1 MNFLIDGH
9 NLIGSNL
16 FPDIR
21 LSDED
26 DEAKLVLRLKIW
38 QSRVRGTM
46 TVIFDRGILGGLDV
60 KMGSSGVKVF
70 FATNPSEADD
80 LIRNRIHNAK
90 QGLVLVTNDEA
101 LLREAFIYGVKS
113 LRGAE
118 FVERMRLKSPESA
131 EPGTEI
137 DVRLSKAE
145 VEEWLALFRA
155 RREAKKQARLL
166 KAAAEEAAGG
176 AKQPTKKKPGKS
188 NQTPQTKP
196 SKKSTKNSAPQRQE
210 KRKGGGPSRKG

>member
-1 MNFLIDGH
+1 MNLLIDGH

-46 TVIFDRGILGGLDV
+46 TVVFDRGILGGLDV
-60 KMGSSGVKVF
+60 KMGSSGVKVI
-70 FATNPSEADD
+70 FAADPTQADD

-90 QGLVLVTNDEA
+90 QGLIVVTNDEA

-113 LRGAE
+113 WRGAE
-118 FVERMRLKSPESA
+118 FVERMRLKSPETA

-137 DVRLSKAE
+137 DVRLTKAE
-145 VEEWLALFRA
+145 VEEWMALFRA
-155 RREAKKQARLL
+155 HREAKKKAKLL
-166 KAAAEEAAGG
+166 KAAAEDAPGS
-176 AKQPTKKKPGKS
+176 AKSKTGKKSGKPPNRATDKTMKKPTS
-188 NQTPQTKP
+188 
-196 SKKSTKNSAPQRQE
+196 QRQE
-210 KRKGGGPSRKG
+210 KRKGGGQSRKG